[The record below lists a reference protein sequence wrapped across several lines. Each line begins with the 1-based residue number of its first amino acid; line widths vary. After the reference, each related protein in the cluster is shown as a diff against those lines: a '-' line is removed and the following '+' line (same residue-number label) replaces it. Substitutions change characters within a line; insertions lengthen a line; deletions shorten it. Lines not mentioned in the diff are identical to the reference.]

1 MERLTHDWKSRV
13 CGFKP
18 STGRSQTCIQALLI
32 PLDFRFWLWILKV
45 LPVGSFSNLNVATI
59 KQTGIKGISKTK
71 LAKMLTEAPTHLTA
85 HRLVGFELVSR
96 LILCQGTRGHGDK
109 GHGDTGTR
117 GHGDTGRG
125 QGTRGQGTRGQG
137 DKGTRGQGRAVDG
150 DSNLT

>member
-13 CGFKP
+13 W
-18 STGRSQTCIQALLI
+18 ALSHQPDAIADLYSSASHTILI
-32 PLDFRFWLWILKV
+32 LDFGFDSES
-45 LPVGSFSNLNVATI
+45 PVGSFSNLNVATI

-96 LILCQGTRGHGDK
+96 LILCQGHGDT
-109 GHGDTGTR
+109 GTRDTGTR
-117 GHGDTGRG
+117 GHGTRDTGRD
-125 QGTRGQGTRGQG
+125 GTRGQGTRGQG